1 MATAVASLA
10 AILVVSSGSA
20 HADITAV
27 TGSAYGVSSSVSLFG
42 GPSRTFAPAP
52 IANLPAGGSAT
63 PVTASAPSEDDVV
76 GPAHL
81 FTSGP
86 ISVST
91 VGAPPSTNV
100 TSTVTVTPCVT
111 AVSNSCAAG
120 QIYNGPFTTTGTIM
134 ATCSA
139 TGSAPTGT
147 VTINGGQLASGQAP
161 NTTMMTVP
169 TNPAPN
175 TTMTGIEPDTGQMYK
190 YVFNEQTTKADGSLT
205 VNAVHEFLQA
215 GANGAQGD
223 LFIGQVVCGATA
235 SATTTTT
242 TTAATGSTT
251 TTTAAGATTITT
263 TGSTTTT
270 TVPAATTTS
279 TSTTVAP
286 TTTTTLP
293 TVNVGGSAFGYYA
306 NVSLF
311 GGPSAVRG
319 PTPSVTLPSGGSA
332 TPVTDHADTGTAI
345 FGPAH
350 IFESGPITVSTQG
363 QSGTAGSV
371 TSSTSMQGCTT
382 ADPAGAGNGCDAG
395 EVFGGP
401 FSASS
406 VASTCTASASGIT
419 GSATIAGGKVVTLDD
434 ASGNPVTTV
443 PLPNPIPANYS
454 VTGTI
459 TEVNGGFKWVFNEQ
473 TTNANGSLTVN
484 AAHEFLGFSGGPA
497 HGDLILGQSV
507 CAKALSAT
515 TSGTGGSGGLA
526 ATGGDLGILVRL
538 AMVLLLVGCAA
549 LGGTRQDELELPS
562 SSE

>member
-1 MATAVASLA
+1 MATVVASLA
-10 AILVVSSGSA
+10 TLLVVGSGSA

-27 TGSAYGVSSSVSLFG
+27 TGSAFGVSSSVSLFG
-42 GPSRTFAPAP
+42 GPPRTFGPAP
-52 IANLPAGGSAT
+52 SVTLPAAGSTT
-63 PVTASAPSEDDVV
+63 PVTGSAMSEDDVV

-86 ISVST
+86 ITVST

-100 TSTVTVTPCVT
+100 TSSVTVNPCAA
-111 AVSNSCAAG
+111 AVSNSCSVG
-120 QIYNGPFTTTGTIM
+120 QVYNGPFTTAGSIM

-139 TGSAPTGT
+139 SGSAPTGT
-147 VTINGGQLASGQAP
+147 VTIHGGQLASGQAP
-161 NTTMMTVP
+161 NTTMMPVP

-190 YVFNEQTTKADGSLT
+190 YVFNEQISNAGSLT

-235 SATTTTT
+235 ATTT
-242 TTAATGSTT
+242 TTAATGGSTTTTVAGATT
-251 TTTAAGATTITT
+251 TTTA
-263 TGSTTTT
+263 STTTT
-270 TVPAATTTS
+270 AAAATTSTSTS
-279 TSTTVAP
+279 TSTTVAA

-306 NVSLF
+306 ILSLF

-319 PTPSVTLPSGGSA
+319 PTPSVTLPSGGST
-332 TPVTDHADTGTAI
+332 TPVTDHADSGAAV
-345 FGPAH
+345 FGLAH
-350 IFESGPITVSTQG
+350 IFESGSITVSTQG

-382 ADPAGAGNGCDAG
+382 ADSNGCSVG

-401 FSASS
+401 FTASS
-406 VASTCTASASGIT
+406 VASSCTAGSSGIT
-419 GSATIAGGKVVTLDD
+419 GSTTIANGKVVTLDD

-459 TEVNGGFKWVFNEQ
+459 TEVGGGFKWVFNEQ

-484 AAHEFLGFSGGPA
+484 AAHEYLGFSGSGPA
-497 HGDLILGQSV
+497 KGDLILGESV

-515 TSGTGGSGGLA
+515 TGSGPGSSGGLA
-526 ATGGDLGILVRL
+526 TTGGSLGSLVRL
-538 AMVLLLVGCAA
+538 ALVLLLVGCAA
-549 LGGTRQDELELPS
+549 LGGTRQDELELPA